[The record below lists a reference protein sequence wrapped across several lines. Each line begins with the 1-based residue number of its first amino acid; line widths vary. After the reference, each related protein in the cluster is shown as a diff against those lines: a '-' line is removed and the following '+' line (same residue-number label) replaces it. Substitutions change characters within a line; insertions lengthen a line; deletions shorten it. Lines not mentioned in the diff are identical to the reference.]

1 MSRSEK
7 EGSAN
12 GGELG
17 LVESAPDE
25 SVDCAESEE
34 KTVSESSVVKQS
46 RARLLLGA
54 HTTHAASSPMHTHI
68 TTILHTVSSS
78 VQTLDRTTDN
88 PLN

>member
-7 EGSAN
+7 EGSANAN

-25 SVDCAESEE
+25 SVDCVESEE

-46 RARLLLGA
+46 RARILLGA

-68 TTILHTVSSS
+68 SPLYY
-78 VQTLDRTTDN
+78 TLLAAQCRH
-88 PLN
+88 